1 MLSRAEKSYSMF
13 IEEDV
18 EIKVSKE
25 LLFPLLQ
32 QLNRHLEALSYEQGI
47 IDNFAIQDN
56 INHAEM
62 IMVKLLILMAEPYDR
77 KEIILELNIAEFL
90 VFRECVHLNL
100 QLMGMYNK
108 KYEDL
113 VRQIESIYSMLNK
126 RDIKEYKDYIYNYKV
141 NKAILN

>member
-1 MLSRAEKSYSMF
+1 M
-13 IEEDV
+13 
-18 EIKVSKE
+18 
-25 LLFPLLQ
+25 
-32 QLNRHLEALSYEQGI
+32 EALSYEQGI

-56 INHAEM
+56 INHVEM

-100 QLMGMYNK
+100 QLMGMYNN

>member
-1 MLSRAEKSYSMF
+1 MISK
-13 IEEDV
+13 
-18 EIKVSKE
+18 KV
-25 LLFPLLQ
+25 LLVLLKQ
-32 QLNRHLEALSYEQGI
+32 VNRHFEALSYGQGV

-56 INHAEM
+56 INHVEM

-100 QLMGMYNK
+100 QLMGMYNN

>member
-1 MLSRAEKSYSMF
+1 MISK
-13 IEEDV
+13 
-18 EIKVSKE
+18 KV
-25 LLFPLLQ
+25 LLVLLKQ
-32 QLNRHLEALSYEQGI
+32 VNRHFEALSYGQGV

-56 INHAEM
+56 INHVEM

-77 KEIILELNIAEFL
+77 KEIIFELNIAEFL

-100 QLMGMYNK
+100 QLMGMYNN